1 MKYCTH
7 CGKEN
12 REEARFCGHC
22 GKPFTIDPPKQAV
35 LAPENKG
42 QAPNS
47 RTATLLSCLWP
58 GLGQIYNGQVIKGA
72 VFIVVHLFLCLG
84 TFFRTLAL
92 FLVTVGKE
100 MENSLRDEGMAI
112 PPFPETPSSE
122 HLAASWFLFISLFT
136 AFWIYSM
143 VGARRGSKGEAAGL
157 KKSLSAFRR
166 WLYG

>member
-22 GKPFTIDPPKQAV
+22 GRAFSIDPPKQT
-35 LAPENKG
+35 APAAGHSG
-42 QAPNS
+42 QAPNP

-72 VFIVVHLFLCLG
+72 VFIVVHFYLFLS

-92 FLVTVGKE
+92 TLLAFDE
-100 MENSLRDEGMAI
+100 AMDNALRDEGIAVQPLLK
-112 PPFPETPSSE
+112 PPSIE
-122 HLAASWFLFISLFT
+122 HLAFHWFLFISLLT

-143 VGARRGSKGEAAGL
+143 VDARRCREQGVNRL
-157 KKSLSAFRR
+157 KEGLSALRK
-166 WLYG
+166 